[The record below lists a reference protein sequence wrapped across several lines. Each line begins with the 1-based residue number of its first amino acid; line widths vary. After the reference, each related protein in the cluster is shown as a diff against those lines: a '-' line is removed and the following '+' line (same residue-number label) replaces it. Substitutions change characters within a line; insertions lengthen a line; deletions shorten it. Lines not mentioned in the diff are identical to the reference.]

1 MSDLIIV
8 DRPSVMFRLR
18 SCVTVALLGV
28 IAFRV
33 GDAQR
38 PHTDTAL
45 VHVVMEATLAG
56 IGPELAEF
64 VFRQQSELWRL
75 VPPDTTDSIWVS
87 TFRGLGE
94 LLHAQRPRPDSDHEN
109 YLEMRQRAIDDSLR
123 AFDVEVG
130 QRWRCP
136 QRPSRWVAASR
147 SFEVRVARRG
157 GSWHVLPPEPWID
170 GIPGVC
176 VP

>member
-18 SCVTVALLGV
+18 SCVTLALLGK
-28 IAFRV
+28 
-33 GDAQR
+33 
-38 PHTDTAL
+38 
-45 VHVVMEATLAG
+45 
-56 IGPELAEF
+56 F

-75 VPPDTTDSIWVS
+75 VPPDTTDSLWVS

-109 YLEMRQRAIDDSLR
+109 YLEMRQIAIDDPLR
-123 AFDVEVG
+123 TFDVEVG

-136 QRPSRWVAASR
+136 VSANDHGWWRAFARPKHSV
-147 SFEVRVARRG
+147 E
-157 GSWHVLPPEPWID
+157 
-170 GIPGVC
+170 
-176 VP
+176 